1 MYLNTIHQSD
11 MFFHSDT
18 VVGRYSNI
26 YCTLFF
32 QLLHNALSPRIMID
46 VLRQASKACV
56 VRRQFSKAK
65 ILIQEAVLLARE
77 TYGEQHLK
85 VRIQT
90 TKQDWTR
97 PVSSFFFYVTTPGD
111 SFLY

>member
-1 MYLNTIHQSD
+1 
-11 MFFHSDT
+11 
-18 VVGRYSNI
+18 
-26 YCTLFF
+26 
-32 QLLHNALSPRIMID
+32 MID